1 MSNRLAFPMYAV
13 DSTDTLALW
22 RAVQRL
28 LVARGLP
35 VEELIPG
42 RPEPDLLAHWQQP
55 NLILSQTCG
64 YPLMTQLPE
73 VQVVGCFQYRVP
85 GCEGINYCSF
95 LVVRDEDKHR
105 TLADF
110 RGRRVVC
117 NAPDSQSGYNAL
129 RKRVPSRAL
138 NAWFSEVI
146 FSGSHRQSLI
156 EVKRG
161 EGISR
166 RSTA

>member
-1 MSNRLAFPMYAV
+1 MNNRLAFPMYAV

-73 VQVVGCFQYRVP
+73 VQVVGCFHYRVP
-85 GCEGINYCSF
+85 GCEGIHYRSF
-95 LVVRDEDKHR
+95 WWYVMRINTARWLIFADGGWYVTRPIPS
-105 TLADF
+105 LATM
-110 RGRRVVC
+110 RCATACRRV
-117 NAPDSQSGYNAL
+117 
-129 RKRVPSRAL
+129 R
-138 NAWFSEVI
+138 
-146 FSGSHRQSLI
+146 
-156 EVKRG
+156 
-161 EGISR
+161 
-166 RSTA
+166 

>member
-1 MSNRLAFPMYAV
+1 MANGCDGSGKRRWTSPYIPGVNRRKEMSNRLAFPMYAV

-64 YPLMTQLPE
+64 YPLRTQLPE
-73 VQVVGCFQYRVP
+73 VQVVGCFHYRVP

-110 RGRRVVC
+110 RGRRV
-117 NAPDSQSGYNAL
+117 
-129 RKRVPSRAL
+129 
-138 NAWFSEVI
+138 
-146 FSGSHRQSLI
+146 
-156 EVKRG
+156 
-161 EGISR
+161 
-166 RSTA
+166 